1 MLTDRTSPPAAA
13 PAAARP
19 GVTRRTV
26 LATGAGVVG
35 AGVVAAA
42 VGVPLARPTLAL
54 DGTLLATMVGQTFVD
69 TETGTRLVLGAV
81 DGLGG
86 RAATAER
93 FAMLLTADDEL
104 PAAVRTLRHP
114 DGDLH
119 LYLGPVGGPR
129 TLEAVVDR
137 TGGAA

>member
-1 MLTDRTSPPAAA
+1 MSTDRTATPSV
-13 PAAARP
+13 ARTTAQS

-26 LATGAGVVG
+26 LATSAGVVG

-54 DGTLLATMVGQTFVD
+54 DGTLLAAMVGQAFVD
-69 TETGTRLVLGAV
+69 TETGTRLVLSAV

-86 RAATAER
+86 LAATAER
-93 FAMLLTADDEL
+93 FALLLTADAEL

-119 LYLGPVGGPR
+119 VYLGPVGGPR

-137 TGGAA
+137 AGGAA